1 MNDEEPIDVERHHA
15 QTLQQ
20 MTTAAELSAPANEH
34 KSFNEYRKERYDALQ
49 SFVASRRKIYL
60 DTKFWVWLREPA
72 ASPDPAATSALLKQL
87 QQGVAEGHLCCPVSY
102 PIFLETAKIFPL
114 ARRKQH
120 AATEEALCAGVAL
133 RNPFDVFEL
142 ETLDF
147 FIRNSPHLRNLPLR
161 RDTVW
166 CPVGHMLGEKYPF
179 HPTLDG
185 RAQDAAQKFMLDAM
199 WEITLGDLVMHDIP
213 RPSADTA
220 QRINAERTIYPRADK
235 SFQQLLK
242 EELHGALEA
251 LVPHMMNA
259 MRDLASVFGIAAN
272 SGDLTPEN
280 FRPVI
285 NLIRESVIQRL
296 DRAAIP
302 SLRVRSALHA
312 ALRLDD
318 QRPFRENDLPDI
330 DHSAVA
336 VSYCDVF
343 LTERSFG
350 DLLRRPFIKDISLS
364 QCAIACDPE
373 EALAL
378 LHLE

>member
-1 MNDEEPIDVERHHA
+1 MNDEEPIDVERRHA
-15 QTLQQ
+15 QRLQQ
-20 MTTAAELSAPANEH
+20 MTTAAELRTPAHEH
-34 KSFNEYRKERYDALQ
+34 KSFNQYRKERYDALQ

-72 ASPDPAATSALLKQL
+72 ASPNPAATSALLKEL
-87 QQGVAEGHLCCPVSY
+87 QKGVAEGRLCCPVSY

-114 ARRKQH
+114 TRRKQH
-120 AATEEALCAGVAL
+120 AATAEALCAGVAL

-147 FIRNSPHLRNLPLR
+147 FIRNSPPLRNLPLR

-166 CPVGHMLGEKYPF
+166 CPVGHMIGEKYPF
-179 HPTLDG
+179 HAMLEG
-185 RAQDAAQKFMLDAM
+185 RAQDVAHKFMLDAM
-199 WEITLGDLVMHDIP
+199 WEITLSDLVMHDIP
-213 RPSADTA
+213 RPPTDTA
-220 QRINAERTIYPRADK
+220 QRINVERTIYPRGDK
-235 SFQQLLK
+235 SFQQLLR

-251 LVPHMMNA
+251 LVPHIMSA

-272 SGDLTPEN
+272 SGDLTLEA

-285 NLIRESVIQRL
+285 NLIREAVIQRL

-318 QRPFRENDLPDI
+318 ERPFRENDLPDI

-336 VSYCDVF
+336 VSYCDAF

-350 DLLRRPFIKDISLS
+350 DLLQRPFIKDVSLS

-373 EALAL
+373 EALAVL
-378 LHLE
+378 RSE

>member
-1 MNDEEPIDVERHHA
+1 VNDEPPDAERHHA
-15 QTLQQ
+15 ERLEQ
-20 MTTAAELSAPANEH
+20 MMTAAQLRAPAHEY
-34 KSFNEYRKERYDALQ
+34 KSFNEYRKERYDDLQ
-49 SFVASRRKIYL
+49 KFLTSRRKIYL
-60 DTKFWVWLREPA
+60 DTKFWIWLREPT
-72 ASPDPAATSALLKQL
+72 ASPNPAATSALLKGL
-87 QQGVAEGHLCCPVSY
+87 QHGVAEGRLCCPVSY
-102 PIFLETAKIFPL
+102 PIFLESTKIFPL
-114 ARRKQH
+114 VRRKQH
-120 AATEEALCAGVAL
+120 AAMVETLCAGVAL

-147 FIRNSPHLRNLPLR
+147 FIRNSPELRNLPLR

-166 CPVGHMLGEKYPF
+166 CPLGHMLGEKYPF
-179 HPTLDG
+179 HPMLDG

-199 WEITLGDLVMHDIP
+199 WEVTLSDLVMHDIP
-213 RPSADTA
+213 QPPTGAA
-220 QRINAERTIYPRADK
+220 QRINAERTIYPRGDK

-251 LVPHMMNA
+251 LVPHITNA
-259 MRDLASVFGIAAN
+259 MRDLASVFGIADD
-272 SGDLTPEN
+272 SDDLRPEK
-280 FRPVI
+280 FRPVV
-285 NLIRESVIQRL
+285 NLIREAVIQRL
-296 DRAAIP
+296 DRTAIP

-318 QRPFRENDLPDI
+318 ERPFHENDLPDI

-336 VSYCDVF
+336 VGYCDAF

-350 DLLRRPFIKDISLS
+350 DLLQRPFIKDVSLS

-373 EALAL
+373 EALAV

>member
-1 MNDEEPIDVERHHA
+1 M
-15 QTLQQ
+15 
-20 MTTAAELSAPANEH
+20 MTAAEVRARAHKH
-34 KSFNEYRKERYDALQ
+34 KSFNEYRRERYDSLQ
-49 SFVASRRKIYL
+49 SFVGNRRKIYL

-72 ASPDPAATSALLKQL
+72 SSPNPTVTSALLKEL
-87 QQGVAEGHLCCPVSY
+87 RQGVAEGHLCCPVSY

-114 ARRKQH
+114 ARRRQH
-120 AATEEALCAGVAL
+120 AATAEALCAGVAL

-142 ETLDF
+142 EMLDF
-147 FIRNSPHLRNLPLR
+147 FIRNSPSLRNLPLR
-161 RDTVW
+161 QDTVW
-166 CPVGHMLGEKYPF
+166 CPVGHMIGEKYPF
-179 HPTLDG
+179 HPMLDG

-199 WEITLGDLVMHDIP
+199 WEITLSDLVTQNIP
-213 RPSADTA
+213 RPPADTVR
-220 QRINAERTIYPRADK
+220 RINAERTIYPRGDK

-251 LVPHMMNA
+251 LLPHIMNA
-259 MRDLASVFGIAAN
+259 MRDLASVFGIAAD
-272 SGDLTPEN
+272 SADLTPQN

-296 DRAAIP
+296 DQAAIP

-343 LTERSFG
+343 FTERSFG
-350 DLLRRPFIKDISLS
+350 DLLRRPFIKDVSMS
-364 QCAIACDPE
+364 PCAVASDPE
-373 EALAL
+373 EALAVL
-378 LHLE
+378 RLH